1 MPRVLVI
8 GSANVDFTVA
18 VPRLPREGETVS
30 GGELTIAFGGKGANQ
45 AVAARRLGGEVR
57 LVACLGQDSFGDQ
70 IAEQLLAEGIP
81 GDGLSRVRDAATGT
95 AVIMVDGEGRNQIAV
110 APGANQRLDP
120 ARVTLA
126 DLLWARVL
134 LCQLETPL
142 PTVLHALES
151 ARRLGRFTI
160 LNPAPSRQLPA
171 EIFPLVDLLTPN
183 EIEAVALTGV
193 RIERLDDAA
202 DAGRRLL
209 ASGAG
214 RVIVTLGGRGAL
226 LCDGDSAVHFPA
238 FPVRVV
244 DSVAAG
250 DAFNGA
256 LAVGLAAGGSLE
268 EAIPLA
274 NAAGAL
280 ACTRRGAQP
289 SLPHRSEVEEFLR
302 QLKGESAS

>member
-30 GGELTIAFGGKGANQ
+30 GGGLTIAFGGKGANQ

-57 LVACLGQDSFGDQ
+57 LVACLGHDSFGDQ

-81 GDGLSRVRDAATGT
+81 GEGLARVEVATGT
-95 AVIMVDGEGRNQIAV
+95 ALIMVDGEGRNQIAV
-110 APGANQRLDP
+110 APGANHRLEP
-120 ARVTLA
+120 ARVRIA
-126 DLLWARVL
+126 DIEWARVL

-142 PTVLHALES
+142 PTVRHALES
-151 ARRLGRFTI
+151 ARRLDRLTI
-160 LNPAPSRQLPA
+160 LNPAPSRPLPA

-183 EIEAVALTGV
+183 ELEASALTGV
-193 RIERLDDAA
+193 PIDSLDDAA
-202 DAGRRLL
+202 AAGRQLL
-209 ASGAG
+209 ALGAR
-214 RVIVTLGGRGAL
+214 RVIVTLGERGAL
-226 LCDGDSAVHFPA
+226 LCEGDSAVHFPA
-238 FPVRVV
+238 FPVTVV

-280 ACTRRGAQP
+280 ATTRRGAQP
-289 SLPHRSEVEEFLR
+289 SLPRRGEVEEFLR
-302 QLKGESAS
+302 RLKGES